1 MSPST
6 TLNRDKNDWGLIFVV
21 EKFTLAQPEPID
33 ASTMA
38 TPVNAQ
44 NILSPSVQVDDN
56 CLAQKLQEYW
66 GFPILEEVALMLVEE
81 EILESAD
88 LNIVVFQKV
97 LV

>member
-1 MSPST
+1 
-6 TLNRDKNDWGLIFVV
+6 LNQDENDWGPIFVV
-21 EKFTLAQPEPID
+21 EKFTPAQPEPID

-66 GFPILEEVALMLVEE
+66 GFPVLEEVALMLVEE
-81 EILESAD
+81 EIPESAD